1 MIKKTLVLFSAVV
14 VFGAVTVAHADQ
26 HEATLRNLAE
36 NQIKTWAGDAKVIQ
50 AVKDQNAKHE
60 SLNQTDIDK
69 LDKQWRAETKSGSK
83 PMIDEVLAN
92 TLSQFLKSVKNNG
105 QGIYTEIFVMDNR
118 GLNVGQ
124 SDVTSDYWQGDEA
137 KWKKTFKVGP
147 EAVHIGEVKKD
158 ESTQTFQSQISI
170 AIADPATKQVI
181 GAVTVGIDV
190 ERVLN

>member
-1 MIKKTLVLFSAVV
+1 MIKKSLVLFSAVV

-26 HEATLRNLAE
+26 HEATMRNLAE

-147 EAVHIGEVKKD
+147 EAVHIGKVKKD